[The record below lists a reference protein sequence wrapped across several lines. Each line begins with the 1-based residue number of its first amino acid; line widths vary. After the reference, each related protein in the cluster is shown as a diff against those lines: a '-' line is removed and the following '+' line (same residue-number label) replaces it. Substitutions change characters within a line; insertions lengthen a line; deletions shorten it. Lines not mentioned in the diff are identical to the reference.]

1 MTRRTTTL
9 IATVLW
15 VVSVILVSVTLL
27 FIARSSDSQVPAG
40 FDTAGVGETVRY
52 LAATTVGAILA
63 ARRPRNPIG
72 WLVLAFGL
80 SLVVYPFVAMY
91 AATGLFVAPGR
102 LPWIRQVAWVGNW
115 VWVPFHAC
123 IALLLLLFPDGRLP
137 SPRWRPVAW
146 TIGVAGGLALV
157 AAACYPGPLD
167 VALMVK
173 DAEVTARLTNPLGV
187 AALGQLFEPFLLVL
201 LLGAVVGAVA
211 LLLRFR
217 RARGI
222 ERQQLK
228 WVAYAALLFGIEQG
242 GLVLGRL
249 AGLVPDTGLPW
260 LEVVT
265 NFTFIVF
272 FVAIAVAVLRYR
284 LYEIDRLINR
294 TLVYGLL
301 TALLAAVYAGLVLVG
316 GLLSGGMGGELP
328 SWAVAGA
335 TLAVAALFRPARR
348 RIQAVVDRRFNR
360 RRYDAARTV
369 EAFSARLRDEVDLN
383 MLSAELLTVV
393 DQTMQPTRASLW
405 LRPSAKLPA
414 SGGGRGR

>member
-1 MTRRTTTL
+1 
-9 IATVLW
+9 
-15 VVSVILVSVTLL
+15 VILVAVTLL
-27 FIARSSDSQVPAG
+27 FIAWSRDSQVPAG

-72 WLVLAFGL
+72 WLVLALGL
-80 SLVVYPFVAMY
+80 SLVVYPFVLMY
-91 AATGLFVAPGR
+91 AATALFVAPDR
-102 LPWIRQVAWVGNW
+102 LPWPRQVAWVGNW

-123 IALLLLLFPDGRLP
+123 IALMLLLFPDGRLP

-146 TIGVAGGLALV
+146 TIVVAGGVALV
-157 AAACYPGPLD
+157 AAACHPGPLD
-167 VALMVK
+167 VALFVE
-173 DAEVTARLTNPLGV
+173 DAEVTARLTNPFGV
-187 AALGQLFEPFLLVL
+187 ATLGQLFEPSLLVL
-201 LLGAVVGAVA
+201 LLGAAVGAAA

-217 RARGI
+217 RSRGI

-284 LYEIDRLINR
+284 LYDIDRLINR

-301 TALLAAVYAGLVLVG
+301 TALLGGVYASAVLVLGPVFGGVG
-316 GLLSGGMGGELP
+316 SDPP

-335 TLAVAALFRPARR
+335 TLAVAALFQPARR
-348 RIQAVVDRRFNR
+348 RIQAAVDRRFNR
-360 RRYDAARTV
+360 RKYDAARTV
-369 EAFSARLRDEVDLN
+369 EAFSVRLRDELDLDA
-383 MLSAELLTVV
+383 LSTELLGVV
-393 DQTMQPTRASLW
+393 DQTVQPTRSSLW
-405 LRPSAKLPA
+405 LRPSAQGLQ
-414 SGGGRGR
+414 RTDT

>member
-15 VVSVILVSVTLL
+15 VVSVILVAVTLL
-27 FIARSSDSQVPAG
+27 FISWSGDVQVPAG

-80 SLVVYPFVAMY
+80 SLIVYPFVAMY

-115 VWVPFHAC
+115 VWVPAHAC
-123 IALLLLLFPDGRLP
+123 VALLLLLFPDGLLP

-146 TIGVAGGLALV
+146 TIAVAGGLALV

-187 AALGQLFEPFLLVL
+187 ATLGQLFEPFLLVL
-201 LLGAVVGAVA
+201 LLGAAVGAAA
-211 LLLRFR
+211 LVLRFR

-222 ERQQLK
+222 ERLQLK

-249 AGLVPDTGLPW
+249 AGLVPDTGLQW
-260 LEVVT
+260 LEVV
-265 NFTFIVF
+265 NNLTFIVF

-284 LYEIDRLINR
+284 LYDIDRLISR

-301 TALLAAVYAGLVLVG
+301 TALLAGVYAGLVLLLGQLFG
-316 GLLSGGMGGELP
+316 GIGDKPP

-335 TLAVAALFRPARR
+335 TLAVAALFQPARR
-348 RIQAVVDRRFNR
+348 RIQAAVDRRFNR
-360 RRYDAARTV
+360 RKYDAARTV
-369 EAFSARLRDEVDLN
+369 EAFSVRLRDQVDLDT
-383 MLSAELLTVV
+383 LSTELLRVV
-393 DQTMQPTRASLW
+393 DQTMQPSTVSMW
-405 LRPSAKLPA
+405 LRPGAQP
-414 SGGGRGR
+414 GGRRA